1 MKFPNLSRD
10 IQRNLGDY
18 GNLPRWKRAALAFTL
33 NSVHA
38 VILIRFQ
45 FWCRRHRLPT
55 IFASKLLFF
64 LYRIE
69 ISSEAKIGAGL
80 RLPHPTGIIIAPG
93 SVVGED
99 CDLYADTRLVLAH
112 GNRQGPVLERGV
124 FMGDGAK
131 AVGAV
136 SIGSGSVIGVSAVV
150 TRDIPPNVRAAGI
163 PARVL
168 TAA

>member
-1 MKFPNLSRD
+1 MKCSILSRD

-18 GNLPRWKRAALAFTL
+18 RNLPTWKRTALAFTL
-33 NSVHA
+33 NSIHA

-45 FWCRRHRLPT
+45 FWCRRHHLPT

-64 LYRIE
+64 LFRIE
-69 ISSEAKIGAGL
+69 ISSDATIGAGL

-93 SVVGED
+93 SIVGEN

-112 GNRQGPVLERGV
+112 GNRQGPILGDGV

-131 AVGAV
+131 AVGALR
-136 SIGSGSVIGVSAVV
+136 IGANSVIGVSAVV
-150 TRDIPPNVRAAGI
+150 TKDIPPNVRAAGI

-168 TAA
+168 ASV